1 MSKTINIGDT
11 ITLKSGVE
19 AIVEDSNKY
28 IIKVRDAN
36 GNCRTLDKEE
46 YAQDLFGEYTNIE
59 EYLKGNNIRY
69 KHIKKVGEDVYE
81 IYPEGEFNLLTS
93 DPNIRER
100 EYKLYVNELN
110 RLKDKIKSEY
120 TGEYIFKSGY
130 NSSKEEP
137 TLRIVVKNN
146 SYKDF
151 EEEIL
156 IECKDEY
163 FRNEIMRIFKEEGI
177 ECKPTYTSG
186 YNCALKA
193 TCINSYQKE
202 FVEDFVYNEDGICEI
217 IK

>member
-1 MSKTINIGDT
+1 MKKQINIGDS
-11 ITLKSGVE
+11 ITLKNGVD
-19 AIVEDSNKY
+19 AIVEDINGCL
-28 IIKVRDAN
+28 IEVRDMY
-36 GNCRTLDKEE
+36 GLYHTLDSEE
-46 YAQDLFGEYTNIE
+46 YSKNLFGEYTSIE

-81 IYPEGEFNLLTS
+81 IYPEGEFHLLTS

-100 EYKLYVNELN
+100 EYKLYVDKLN
-110 RLKDKIKSEY
+110 KLKDKIKSEY

-130 NSSKEEP
+130 NNSKDEP
-137 TLRIVVKNN
+137 TLRIIVKNN

-163 FRNEIMRIFKEEGI
+163 FRNEIMQIFKEEGI
-177 ECKPTYTSG
+177 ECKPTYTTG

-193 TCINSYQKE
+193 ICINSYQKE
-202 FVEDFVYNEDGICEI
+202 FVEDFVYNEDGICKI